1 MRVGHISP
9 VMTAPVVPVP
19 AAAGGRASGGFGH
32 GNTGIVPPW
41 LTGPANPITILP
53 WPLPDGSDAS
63 ASASWSNN

>member
-1 MRVGHISP
+1 MLVGHISP

-19 AAAGGRASGGFGH
+19 AAGGSLIPGG

-53 WPLPDGSDAS
+53 WPLPEGNDAS
-63 ASASWSNN
+63 AAAQWSNN